1 MIGQT
6 ETIIIIGVAVLL
18 FGASAIPKLARAI
31 GKARAEFHRGVKSA
45 FADDGKSAHKA
56 EK

>member
-31 GKARAEFHRGVKSA
+31 GKARAEFHRSVKSA